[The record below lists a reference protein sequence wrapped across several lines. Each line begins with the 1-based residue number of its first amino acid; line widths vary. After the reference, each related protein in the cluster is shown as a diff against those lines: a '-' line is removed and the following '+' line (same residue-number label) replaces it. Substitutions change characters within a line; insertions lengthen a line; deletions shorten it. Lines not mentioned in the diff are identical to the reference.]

1 MEARYTIVD
10 SPLGRVLI
18 AATEKGILWLGLG
31 ESDRALLAEFRADC
45 GDAKP
50 VRDDDR
56 LRPQAN
62 AIVDYLSGK
71 APFPGDLP
79 LDISGTPFQH
89 RVWNQ
94 LRAIPA
100 GETRSYQEIA
110 RRIGRPR
117 AVRAVGT
124 AIGANPV
131 SILIPCHRAVRK
143 GGALGGYRW
152 GPECKRKLLQMEG
165 APISP
170 RAVRGP
176 RPHPRAA

>member
-18 AATEKGILWLGLG
+18 AATEKGISWLGLG
-31 ESDRALLAEFRADC
+31 EPDRALLAEFRDDC
-45 GDAKP
+45 EGAKP

-56 LRPQAN
+56 LRAQAQ

-71 APFPGDLP
+71 TPFPGDLP
-79 LDISGTPFQH
+79 LDVSGTPFQR
-89 RVWNQ
+89 RVWDQ
-94 LRAIPA
+94 LRVIPA
-100 GETRSYQEIA
+100 GETRSYEEIA
-110 RRIGRPR
+110 RRIGRPQ
-117 AVRAVGT
+117 AARAVGI

-152 GPECKRKLLQMEG
+152 GLECKRRLLEMEG
-165 APISP
+165 APISA
-170 RAVRGP
+170 RAVRSP
-176 RPHPRAA
+176 RARPRAA